1 MNRFFQ
7 TLLIIFFF
15 ISMKLTLL
23 AQDPIVKN
31 SYFEPQ
37 GDNIVIY
44 YDLEA
49 DPEEEYEV
57 KLFLLRESENKFIY
71 APQYVS
77 GDIGEGKFAGEKKK
91 IIWNI
96 QKEFPEGLEGEDFYF
111 EIKAD
116 EVSSSLIYYVGGA
129 IVAVGAAVAVILGGG
144 GDDTEAPTPD
154 VTRASPPGRP

>member
-1 MNRFFQ
+1 MNRLFQ
-7 TLLIIFFF
+7 AHLFIFFF
-15 ISMKLTLL
+15 ILMKLSIL

-57 KLFLLRESENKFIY
+57 NLFLLRESDKKFKY
-71 APQYVS
+71 APEYVS

-111 EIKAD
+111 EIIA
-116 EVSSSLIYYVGGA
+116 EEIGGSSWFYY
-129 IVAVGAAVAVILGGG
+129 VGAAVVAAGAAVLLGGG
-144 GDDTEAPTPD
+144 GEDTVTPPD
-154 VTRASPPGRP
+154 INRASPPGRP